1 MKRILLPLLALLSL
15 NINSPA
21 ELLDNGDFAE
31 GIKHWFL
38 NRSPDY
44 GVETEANLKDGALH
58 LSKLTGPNPTYLNLV
73 QPIDI
78 QEGTTYQITFEVM
91 APPGTEFTLG
101 IGDHQVPAVTG
112 RKATVKGSDW
122 ETVRFEMAAKITT
135 DSKWYKKQKKIA
147 AKSKLKD
154 GRTLRHEKSKDKIYP
169 GRCNLAFGLGGVE
182 DRIALRNISLVEAG
196 TGPASE

>member
-1 MKRILLPLLALLSL
+1 MQ
-15 NINSPA
+15 
-21 ELLDNGDFAE
+21 
-31 GIKHWFL
+31 
-38 NRSPDY
+38 
-44 GVETEANLKDGALH
+44 ETAAKVQDGALH

-73 QPIDI
+73 QPVDI

-112 RKATVKGSDW
+112 RRTTVEGGDW
-122 ETVRFEMAAKITT
+122 ETVTHEMTAKITT

-154 GRTLRHEKSKDKIYP
+154 GRTLRDKKSTDTKYP